1 MFLIFNCLWFC
12 KRKQLRINVLFQ
24 PPVVCRRCFIYFICV
39 CFRIV
44 LSNTHCVVVFVLV
57 VLVMCFVYPMLPISL
72 DCFCFLCLRL
82 VSCVPNVANFS
93 GLFLFS
99 LSSSCVPYV
108 VSFSGLFLFCLSSSC
123 LLCTQCCQFLWIVQ
137 SGLPLR
143 YSLTFRNKC
152 SVSEF
157 VILTRWIYFINYIHL
172 STESISKSTVIT
184 K

>member
-99 LSSSCVPYV
+99 LSSSC
-108 VSFSGLFLFCLSSSC
+108 